1 MKPKYIDAERLKL
14 CFHELEP
21 WELEGFK
28 NGNAFDTII
37 DMQPAA
43 DVRENIRG
51 HWTSDISDF
60 PFMETTIIYLCSVC
74 NGLQPFPSPFCP
86 ICGAEMEYCKEL
98 QERKD

>member
-1 MKPKYIDAERLKL
+1 MNPKYIDADRLKL
-14 CFHELEP
+14 CFH
-21 WELEGFK
+21 K
-28 NGNAFDTII
+28 NVVCADVFDPII

-74 NGLQPFPSPFCP
+74 NGIQAFPSQFCP